1 MIIATVHGNT
11 GGLKSGLLRGLERLY
26 RRRCPP
32 EALVTND
39 LAREMARLAA
49 ACNRQVGVLIDRG
62 GSVELVLV
70 GDHKSILIP
79 VLPQV
84 RSGRGRLK
92 GLRCIHIH
100 LAGEPLTQDDLTDL
114 LFLRLDCMAAITV
127 DAEGLPRQVHA
138 AHLVPSSLAIDKP
151 APEDGGPAAK
161 PAGKPWRLIEPQHPA
176 EIQRRVD
183 FRELV
188 AALEGEFARL
198 RPLAEVDKGRD
209 RAILIS
215 VTTASKRLAQESM
228 DELVELAR
236 SDDVVVLDTVIQQR
250 RRIHPRWIMG
260 KGKLGEIMLRA
271 LVLNANLL
279 IFDQELNPSQ
289 IRSITDHTEL
299 RVIDRTQLILD
310 IFARRAR
317 SREGRLQIEMAQ
329 LKYMLPRLTLR
340 DDALSR
346 LTGGI
351 GGRGPGETKLE
362 IDRRRINDRL
372 AKLARRLRQVAD
384 ERHRRRQRRR
394 KKGLPVLSLVGYTNA
409 GKSTLLNSLTKSD
422 ITAEDKLFATL
433 DPTSRR
439 LRFPRDIEVIVTDT
453 VGFIRNLPAE
463 LLQAF
468 RATLEELYEAD
479 MLVHV
484 IDGASPRCRDQVRVV
499 EELLADMDL
508 DRLPMIRVLNK
519 VDLLGAGQAARLAR
533 ELEAVPVCA
542 LDRATF
548 GPFIERAAA
557 LVEEKWRAVSG
568 GGQSAAVLEDRA

>member
-1 MIIATVHGNT
+1 MRA
-11 GGLKSGLLRGLERLY
+11 LERLY

-32 EALVTND
+32 DAIVTNE
-39 LAREMARLAA
+39 LARELCRLSA
-49 ACNRQVGVLIDRG
+49 ACNRQVGVLIDRSG
-62 GSVELVLV
+62 GVELVMV

-79 VLPQV
+79 VLSQL

-92 GLRCIHIH
+92 GLRCIHTH

-114 LFLRLDCMAAITV
+114 LFLRLDLMAAVTV
-127 DAEGLPRQVHA
+127 GSDGLPQLVHA
-138 AHLVPSSLAIDKP
+138 AHLVPVPVEEGRPWLLLAP
-151 APEDGGPAAK
+151 
-161 PAGKPWRLIEPQHPA
+161 RHPA
-176 EIQRRVD
+176 RLEQN
-183 FRELV
+183 FRAMI
-188 AALEGEFARL
+188 AALEDEFARL
-198 RPLAEVDKGRD
+198 RPLAEVDADRD
-209 RAILIS
+209 RAILVS
-215 VTTASKRLAQESM
+215 VTTASKKAAQESM

-236 SDDVVVLDTVIQQR
+236 SDDVVVLDTIIQQR
-250 RRIHPRWIMG
+250 RRIHPKWIMG

-372 AKLARRLRQVAD
+372 AKLGRRLRQVAG

-409 GKSTLLNSLTKSD
+409 GKSTLLNSLTRSD
-422 ITAEDKLFATL
+422 IMAEDKLFATL

-453 VGFIRNLPAE
+453 VGFIRNLPDE

-468 RATLEELYEAD
+468 KATLEELYEAD
-479 MLVHV
+479 VLLHV
-484 IDGASPRCRDQVRVV
+484 IDGSSPRCRDQVRVV
-499 EELLADMDL
+499 EDLLADMDL
-508 DRLPMIRVLNK
+508 DRIPMIRILNK
-519 VDLLGAGQAARLAR
+519 IDLLDSDRAEALAR
-533 ELEAVPVCA
+533 ELDAVPLSA
-542 LDRATF
+542 IDRATF
-548 GPFIERAAA
+548 QSLLDRAAA
-557 LVEEKWRAVSG
+557 LVEDKWRAVAG
-568 GGQSAAVLEDRA
+568 GGKEERS